1 MPSRETLSSRPTYT
15 AQQSAAIAARDFSV
29 ALSAGAGCG
38 KTFVLTER
46 FLSHLEPAK
55 DGREKPARLSQLVAI
70 TFTERAAREMRDRI
84 RKACYDRLGIREK
97 PGCPE
102 DEVEHWRELLR
113 ELDSARISTIHSFCG
128 SLLRSHAVE
137 AGLDPRFRVLDA
149 AESDTLLFELIDRG
163 LRTRLAKRD
172 EDTFELVVKCGL
184 DRLREMVSLYLGSR
198 QNIDWPAWRSKTGE
212 ELTAIWD
219 NHFRETVFPQLLQE
233 IIDSPDSDI
242 VIEICRRNPCVC
254 SHSVMKERMVA
265 ILETFAK
272 LSDATIAQ
280 NSSAVLALV
289 DELREA
295 AKVQGGGTKKHWPND
310 ELFGQFRD
318 AAAGLRK
325 TIDGFKKS
333 ASFDVAAARSVAE
346 MCLRLLHLSEEV
358 AADYEREKQSL
369 SVLDFD
375 DLLIHARWLLTGPN
389 SKPLR
394 RRWAEQLRLLLVDEF
409 QDTDPLQVELVKAL
423 CDNEVTR
430 GKLFFVGDF
439 KQSIYRFRGAD
450 PHVFRLLRDEIPDRG
465 RLPLSENFRSQPGI
479 IEFVNALFSDE
490 FGEGYEP
497 LAAHRKQVTPRP
509 SVEFLWATEDGANLP
524 SPGTDQRLVGGHRA
538 VVGAGGEGGER
549 DDTRNGDDDYSPTE
563 RNRRREADWIARRIR
578 AMLDRK
584 ETLVGD
590 RDAEKTGH
598 AAAREVNLGD
608 IAILFRALTDVA
620 YYEEALRRYGIDY
633 YLVGGHA
640 FYAQQEVYD
649 LLNLLRALDSPSDDV
664 ALVGVLRSPFFCLLD
679 ETILWLSRHP
689 QRVRGGLF
697 ATQYPPELGEEQA
710 IRARYAADTLGE
722 LRAMKD
728 RLPIAQ
734 LIRLALDKTAYDAI
748 LLTEFLGQR
757 KLANLYKLINQARTF
772 DETGVFSLAD
782 FITQLA
788 EFVVRQPKE
797 PLAATHAEN
806 MDVVRLMSIH
816 QSKGLEF
823 PVVFVA
829 DLERRLGSQSPPAVF
844 SPELGPL
851 VKDADTAS
859 GFDLFMRAEGEEDRA
874 ETTRLF
880 YVAATRAA
888 DYLILS
894 AGIERPKDDEKKE
907 EKEPTF
913 TPRGDWMRLLARHFD
928 LLTGESLEGKEK
940 LVQAITARPE
950 FEDKHENTAVR
961 RNLKTIDDET
971 RKLAEDGEGQWP
983 PFIEPIGADES
994 ARQQLSFSRLSGRL
1008 HQRREGEAPAELK
1021 EFYRPVA
1028 DVEPTVDPLGLG
1040 TLVHAALAEIDL
1052 VFPKNIAAIV
1062 KRHAAKHV
1070 GDDQAA
1076 VGQAVEMLE
1085 RFFASERAKQI
1096 AAARRTYRE
1105 LEFLLAWPPDGNAR
1119 EGKYFHGYIDLLYQ
1133 DAAEGWHVLDFKTN
1147 LVLDENVGGVA
1158 ANYELQMLVYALA
1171 VEKIMKS
1178 APRELVL
1185 HFLRTGCERPFC
1197 WNEASQKRVVELVN
1211 EAMK

>member
-1 MPSRETLSSRPTYT
+1 MLNAEIATVRPAFTP
-15 AQQSAAIAARDFSV
+15 QQSAAIVAREFSV

-84 RKACYDRLGIREK
+84 RKACYDRLGTREK
-97 PGCPE
+97 PGCPD

-149 AESDTLLFELIDRG
+149 AESDTLLFELVDRG
-163 LRTRLAKRD
+163 LRTRLAKRN
-172 EDTFELVVKCGL
+172 EDTFELVVKYGL
-184 DRLREMVSLYLGSR
+184 DRLREMVGLYLGSR
-198 QNIDWPAWRSKTGE
+198 QNIDWAVWRGKTAD
-212 ELTAIWD
+212 ELIAIWD
-219 NHFRETVFPQLLQE
+219 NHFREAVFPQMLRE
-233 IIDSPDSDI
+233 IADSPDSRTLS
-242 VIEICRRNPCVC
+242 EICRQHPCPC
-254 SHSVMKERMVA
+254 SHPTMQGRMA
-265 ILETFAK
+265 SILETFTK
-272 LSDATIAQ
+272 LSDATIAKD
-280 NSSAVLALV
+280 SSAVLALV

-295 AKVQGGGTKKHWPND
+295 AKVQGGGTKKHWPSD
-310 ELFGQFRD
+310 KLYGRFRD

-333 ASFDVAAARSVAE
+333 ASFDAEAALFVAE
-346 MCLRLLHLSEEV
+346 MSVRLLHLSEEI

-369 SVLDFD
+369 GVLDFD
-375 DLLIHARWLLTGPN
+375 DLLIHARRLLTGPD

-450 PHVFRLLRDEIPDRG
+450 PHVFSLLRQEIPERG

-479 IEFVNALFSDE
+479 IEFVNALFRDE
-490 FGEGYEP
+490 FEEYEP
-497 LAAHRKQVTPRP
+497 LAAHRKQVVPRP
-509 SVEFLWATEDGANLP
+509 SVEFLWATDSEPRGLSPRLNADSTPPPPSSSPSSSP
-524 SPGTDQRLVGGHRA
+524 SPSSP
-538 VVGAGGEGGER
+538 E
-549 DDTRNGDDDYSPTE
+549 DDYSPTE

-578 AMLDRK
+578 AMLDGG
-584 ETLVGD
+584 EMLVGD
-590 RDAEKTGH
+590 RDAEKAGH
-598 AAAREVNLGD
+598 PTVRAVKLGD

-649 LLNLLRALDSPSDDV
+649 LLNLLRALESPSDDV
-664 ALVGVLRSPFFCLLD
+664 ALIGVLRSPFFCLLD
-679 ETILWLSRHP
+679 ETIFWLSRHP
-689 QRVRGGLF
+689 QGARGGLF
-697 ATQYPPELGEEQA
+697 AEQHPPELGEEQA
-710 IRARYAADTLGE
+710 IRARFAAVTIGE

-728 RLPIAQ
+728 RLPVAQ

-748 LLTEFLGQR
+748 LLTEFLGER
-757 KLANLYKLINQARTF
+757 KLANLYKLANQARSF
-772 DETGVFSLAD
+772 DEAGVFSLAD
-782 FITQLA
+782 FITQLS

-829 DLERRLGSQSPPAVF
+829 DLEL
-844 SPELGPL
+844 PEDDD
-851 VKDADTAS
+851 K
-859 GFDLFMRAEGEEDRA
+859 ENGEER
-874 ETTRLF
+874 
-880 YVAATRAA
+880 
-888 DYLILS
+888 S
-894 AGIERPKDDEKKE
+894 
-907 EKEPTF
+907 F
-913 TPRGDWMRLLARHFD
+913 TPKGEWMRLLARHFE
-928 LLTGESLEGKEK
+928 LLTGESVQEQKEK
-940 LVQAITARPE
+940 LVQVVTERPE
-950 FEDKHENTAVR
+950 FEDRHEEPIGHHRLT
-961 RNLKTIDDET
+961 TIDEQT
-971 RKLAEDGEGQWP
+971 RKLAEKGEGQWP
-983 PFIEPIGADES
+983 PYLEAIAADDS
-994 ARQQLSFSRLSGRL
+994 ARRQLSFSRLSGKL
-1008 HQRREGEAPAELK
+1008 HLQREGEAPAEPPK
-1021 EFYRPVA
+1021 CFRPVD
-1028 DVEPTVDPLGLG
+1028 DVEPAVDPLGLG
-1040 TLVHAALAEIDL
+1040 TLVHAALEEVDL

-1062 KRHAAKHV
+1062 ERHAAKHV
-1070 GDDQAA
+1070 GDDRVA
-1076 VGQAVEMLE
+1076 VAQAVEMIE
-1085 RFFASERAKQI
+1085 RFFGTERAKQI
-1096 AAARRTYRE
+1096 AAAKKTYRE
-1105 LEFLLAWPPDGNAR
+1105 LEFLLAWPPDGSGC
-1119 EGKYFHGYIDLLYQ
+1119 EGKYFQGYIDLLYQ
-1133 DAAEGWHVLDFKTN
+1133 DATEGWHILDFKTN

-1171 VEKIMKS
+1171 VEKIMRS
-1178 APRELVL
+1178 PPRELVL
-1185 HFLRTGCERPFC
+1185 HFLRTGWERPFS
-1197 WNEASQKRVVELVN
+1197 WDEAARRRVVELVGD
-1211 EAMK
+1211 AMK